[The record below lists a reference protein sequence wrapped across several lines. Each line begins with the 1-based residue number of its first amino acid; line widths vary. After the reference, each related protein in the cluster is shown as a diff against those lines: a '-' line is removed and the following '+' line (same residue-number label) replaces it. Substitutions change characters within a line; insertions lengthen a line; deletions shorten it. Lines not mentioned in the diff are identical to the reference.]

1 MLECCIS
8 HIRTKVSDSFES
20 KITAMCIAIKITG
33 IESRCFLLQEV
44 MLVASR
50 DYCRGHNESSC
61 GAN

>member
-33 IESRCFLLQEV
+33 IESRCFLLQDV
-44 MLVASR
+44 VLVAIR
-50 DYCRGHNESSC
+50 DY
-61 GAN
+61 